1 MTQMLVF
8 LLFVSAGVLIDG
20 VFFPVSI
27 FKSHVQDVT
36 KKGLFTNKSSWSFLN
51 LF

>member
-1 MTQMLVF
+1 MLVF

-36 KKGLFTNKSSWSFLN
+36 RKDFSQTSHRGVF
-51 LF
+51 